1 MSQGERDSTLGEP
14 LIPPL
19 RPARAAVSP
28 VIGTVM
34 LVGITIVTASM
45 LYFITTGLVPNPTT
59 SAPTVI
65 LFPAARTTVTG
76 QYKLQLSSVS
86 NLFPLSSF
94 QVQVINLTT
103 NQKISPRS
111 VDLKVSNSL
120 IQGGG
125 VTLGFIDIALSGV
138 LSAGDYFLL
147 QGVQPGQHYMVA
159 LIWKATGNLIDSW
172 TVPLT

>member
-1 MSQGERDSTLGEP
+1 MLRRPRNPLG
-14 LIPPL
+14 
-19 RPARAAVSP
+19 VSP
-28 VIGTVM
+28 VIGTVI
-34 LVGITIVTASM
+34 LVAITIVTSSM

-59 SAPTVI
+59 SAPTVM
-65 LFPAARTTVTG
+65 LYPASPTTVTG

-86 NLFPLSSF
+86 NPFPLSSF

-103 NQKISPRS
+103 NLKLSPKA
-111 VDLKVSNSL
+111 VDVMVGNSL

-125 VTLGFIDIALSGV
+125 VTLGFTDLNLDGV

-147 QGVQPGQHYMVA
+147 GGVRPGQHYMVA
-159 LIWKATGNLIDSW
+159 VLWKATGNMMDSW